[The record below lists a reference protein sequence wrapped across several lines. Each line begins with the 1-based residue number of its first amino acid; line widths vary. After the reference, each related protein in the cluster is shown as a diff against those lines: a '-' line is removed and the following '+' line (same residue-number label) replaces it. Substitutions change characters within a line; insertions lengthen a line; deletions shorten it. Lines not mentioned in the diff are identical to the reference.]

1 MRGEAVESINYSY
14 FFFFRCFGETL
25 STLNFARRAK
35 MIKNKAVMNEDV
47 TGNVRE
53 LQLEIKKL
61 KEQLAQARGNEN
73 TVDYVCE
80 I

>member
-1 MRGEAVESINYSY
+1 
-14 FFFFRCFGETL
+14 
-25 STLNFARRAK
+25 